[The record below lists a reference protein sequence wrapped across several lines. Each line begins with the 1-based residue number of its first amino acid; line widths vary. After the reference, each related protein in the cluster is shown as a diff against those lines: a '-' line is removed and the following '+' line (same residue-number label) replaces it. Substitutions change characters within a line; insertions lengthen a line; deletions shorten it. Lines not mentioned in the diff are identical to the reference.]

1 MRIQST
7 ELRTL
12 TYRALNLSLVL
23 AATGSQEFPSQD
35 LAVDKEIV
43 VQNAG
48 RNGEQEWM
56 LLLLVLRIIVG
67 ALDQEV
73 FIGQHYRLGL
83 TWAYFFPLVLDN
95 IATSVQSQFGRLHS
109 FVSSGL
115 GSELRS
121 SDAPAVGLL
130 YGKGFSCYSV
140 SVHEDT
146 K

>member
-12 TYRALNLSLVL
+12 TYRALNLPLVL
-23 AATGSQEFPSQD
+23 AAAGSQKFPSQN
-35 LAVDKEIV
+35 LPVDKEIV
-43 VQNAG
+43 VQDAS

-56 LLLLVLRIIVG
+56 LVLLVLGIIVG

-73 FIGQHYRLGL
+73 FIGQHYRLAL
-83 TWAYFFPLVLDN
+83 TWAYFFLLVLD
-95 IATSVQSQFGRLHS
+95 IFATSIQSQLGGLHRFVGAGFG
-109 FVSSGL
+109 F
-115 GSELRS
+115 ELRS

-130 YGKGFSCYSV
+130 YGKGFSCHSV